1 MHGSGTPQDKDINDF
16 TQISS
21 ADLRSIL
28 REDLNSAEPDRLSV
42 DEIKIIVGL
51 LKQREDDEF
60 NFESND
66 TIIQDRITAEESK
79 NGAKQKSVVTR
90 KRVFVRITAA
100 VICTLL
106 IRIVTVFAYEIDIVS
121 IFKSWTQELFQV
133 NYSGEVESSTCTQN
147 GSTDEMALQSCDSA
161 SEVLSVL

>member
-60 NFESND
+60 NLLLLGSAFLCESPL
-66 TIIQDRITAEESK
+66 QL
-79 NGAKQKSVVTR
+79 
-90 KRVFVRITAA
+90 FVH
-100 VICTLL
+100 
-106 IRIVTVFAYEIDIVS
+106 F
-121 IFKSWTQELFQV
+121 
-133 NYSGEVESSTCTQN
+133 
-147 GSTDEMALQSCDSA
+147 
-161 SEVLSVL
+161 

>member
-79 NGAKQKSVVTR
+79 MEQNRNLLLLGSAFLCESPLQL
-90 KRVFVRITAA
+90 FVH
-100 VICTLL
+100 
-106 IRIVTVFAYEIDIVS
+106 F
-121 IFKSWTQELFQV
+121 
-133 NYSGEVESSTCTQN
+133 
-147 GSTDEMALQSCDSA
+147 
-161 SEVLSVL
+161 